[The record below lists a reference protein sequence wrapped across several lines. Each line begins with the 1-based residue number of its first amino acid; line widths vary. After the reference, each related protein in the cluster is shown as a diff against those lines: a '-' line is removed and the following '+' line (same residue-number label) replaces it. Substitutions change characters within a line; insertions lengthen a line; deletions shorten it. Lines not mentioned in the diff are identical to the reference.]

1 MATLTISDL
10 PEDVHQQLRAR
21 AAASGR
27 SVAAEAREILVEGCN
42 GRRARTPEEREAA
55 MRRLQAFAEKLR
67 GGDKTTSMVDEFIA
81 ERRREAE
88 RETCE

>member
-55 MRRLQAFAEKLR
+55 MTRLQAFAKKLR
-67 GGDKTTSMVDEFIA
+67 GDQPTSVVDDFIA
-81 ERRREAE
+81 ERRCEADREASE
-88 RETCE
+88 